1 MLGAARALEQER
13 AYLGIMVRIS
23 WPVGFSAQER
33 GYRLATMIDT
43 HSMPRPG
50 ERWLS
55 CPPYT
60 LIAHIL
66 HVDDRAEPPLV
77 TYGLQDDD
85 GCLLESVEHA
95 VLDEAWWRAFQPMR
109 RRFG

>member
-1 MLGAARALEQER
+1 ML
-13 AYLGIMVRIS
+13 
-23 WPVGFSAQER
+23 
-33 GYRLATMIDT
+33 DT
-43 HSMPRPG
+43 ESTPKAG

-55 CPPYT
+55 CPPYM

-66 HVDDRAEPPLV
+66 RVDDRTDPALV

-85 GCLLESVEHA
+85 GFLLESVEQA
-95 VLDEAWWRAFQPMR
+95 ILDDGWWKAFQPMH

>member
-1 MLGAARALEQER
+1 
-13 AYLGIMVRIS
+13 
-23 WPVGFSAQER
+23 
-33 GYRLATMIDT
+33 MID
-43 HSMPRPG
+43 SKSIPRSG

-66 HVDDRAEPPLV
+66 SVDRTLTPPLV
-77 TYGLQDDD
+77 TYALQDDEGD
-85 GCLLESVEHA
+85 LVESVEHA
-95 VLDEAWWRAFQPMR
+95 VLDEGWWQAFQPMR